1 MKTSP
6 KAAPEQR
13 ATSRSSMSKQESI
26 AVILR
31 EAQEA
36 SEALRRQRPGT
47 LEEMKAQGLRTKREP
62 HDSLEDSSVPASIS
76 SIKIPKESFEDDRER
91 QQDKDTYEA
100 RFYALKNPP
109 TMEEILEQ
117 ARASGFVPTLGGR
130 PIESKPKPAGV
141 GMNMPVCRSRP
152 CGR

>member
-6 KAAPEQR
+6 KVAPSPR
-13 ATSRSSMSKQESI
+13 ATSPSSMSKQESI

-62 HDSLEDSSVPASIS
+62 HDSLEDSSVLAPTS

-91 QQDKDTYEA
+91 
-100 RFYALKNPP
+100 
-109 TMEEILEQ
+109 
-117 ARASGFVPTLGGR
+117 
-130 PIESKPKPAGV
+130 
-141 GMNMPVCRSRP
+141 
-152 CGR
+152 

>member
-1 MKTSP
+1 
-6 KAAPEQR
+6 
-13 ATSRSSMSKQESI
+13 MSKQESI

-76 SIKIPKESFEDDRER
+76 STKIPKESFEDDRER
-91 QQDKDTYEA
+91 QQDRDTYEA

-109 TMEEILEQ
+109 TRAEILAQ
-117 ARASGFVPTLGGR
+117 ARESGFVPTLGGR
-130 PIESKPKPAGV
+130 PIEDE
-141 GMNMPVCRSRP
+141 
-152 CGR
+152 